1 MVEKSGLK
9 VSSTLLEFINNEVI
23 PNTNIDIDK
32 FWNKFSEV
40 VHELSPINKSLI
52 QKREVIQKK
61 IEERKDL
68 FNRGYIYEKIEL
80 DDTFPKYLLDNK
92 NIYKHFIL

>member
-32 FWNKFSEV
+32 FCIKFSEV
-40 VHELSPINKSLI
+40 VHELSPINKALI
-52 QKREVIQKK
+52 QKREIIQKK
-61 IEERKDL
+61 LDDWHKSNKGKDL
-68 FNRGYIYEKIEL
+68 SLIHI
-80 DDTFPKYLLDNK
+80 
-92 NIYKHFIL
+92 

>member
-1 MVEKSGLK
+1 MKMIDKNGLK

-40 VHELSPINKSLI
+40 VHELSPINKALI
-52 QKREVIQKK
+52 QKREIIQKK
-61 IEERKDL
+61 LVLGIIMENL
-68 FNRGYIYEKIEL
+68 INY
-80 DDTFPKYLLDNK
+80 YLV
-92 NIYKHFIL
+92 

>member
-23 PNTNIDIDK
+23 PKTNIDIDK

-40 VHELSPINKSLI
+40 VHELSPINRSLI
-52 QKREVIQKK
+52 QKRAVSYTH
-61 IEERKDL
+61 L
-68 FNRGYIYEKIEL
+68 TL
-80 DDTFPKYLLDNK
+80 PTT
-92 NIYKHFIL
+92 

>member
-1 MVEKSGLK
+1 MKMVEKSGLK

-52 QKREVIQKK
+52 QKREIIQKK
-61 IEERKDL
+61 IDDWHKERKGE
-68 FNRGYIYEKIEL
+68 NINIK
-80 DDTFPKYLLDNK
+80 KYVWCVSSIHK
-92 NIYKHFIL
+92 M

>member
-32 FWNKFSEV
+32 FWNKFSEI
-40 VHELSPINKSLI
+40 VHAMIIIYTLELFPFHIFDKAKKTMKKTKINFVS
-52 QKREVIQKK
+52 E
-61 IEERKDL
+61 
-68 FNRGYIYEKIEL
+68 
-80 DDTFPKYLLDNK
+80 
-92 NIYKHFIL
+92 